1 MRGVLSPAEAL
12 LTSKPPT
19 TIGLQ
24 LGTPLEGS
32 VLEDAIK
39 DLPPGTEISKDIM
52 RAVAARLIRNFD
64 RVSFHVYRPLVS
76 EVPTGVRFAHV
87 EHEVTPDAS
96 QRLGKTLGEEEQRQ
110 PAHHRFPKQSHLGCG
125 QLL

>member
-24 LGTPLEGS
+24 LGIPLEGS
-32 VLEDAIK
+32 VLEEAIE
-39 DLPPGTEISKDIM
+39 DLPPGTVISKEVV

-64 RVSFHVYRPLVS
+64 RANFDVDRPLVP
-76 EVPTGVRFAHV
+76 EVPTGARIAPV
-87 EHEVTPDAS
+87 EHEVTPRCLPTPWQDA
-96 QRLGKTLGEEEQRQ
+96 R
-110 PAHHRFPKQSHLGCG
+110 
-125 QLL
+125 